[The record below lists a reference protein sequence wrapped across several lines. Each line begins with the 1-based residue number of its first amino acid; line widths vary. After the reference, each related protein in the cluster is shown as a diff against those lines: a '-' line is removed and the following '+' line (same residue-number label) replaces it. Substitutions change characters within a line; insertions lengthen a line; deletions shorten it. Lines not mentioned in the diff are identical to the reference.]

1 MGSMRVFLFDHWYIA
16 GLRRDVTDKPRRV
29 LILGRPVVL
38 YRAPDGAV
46 VALEDRCPHRD
57 VPLSMG
63 SVQGDGSLQC
73 LYHGMRFDRA
83 GACVFIPEETRV
95 VPGAQVRSFPVVEKC
110 EWVWV
115 FMGDPARADV
125 LLIPDYPWFA
135 KPGFKSRTGHLH
147 VKCNYKLIV
156 DNLLNMAHLPFVHPR
171 TIGSEG
177 VVKDAKM
184 SVERR
189 GLGVRLARRM
199 YDIEPP
205 PTYKQAGGFEGNV
218 NRWQTIDF
226 MAPSCFEFDTG
237 VIDAMH
243 DIPDPAKPVE
253 LPGNAKVLSRHTMH
267 GVAPETEESSNY
279 YVGFSYDPALMSEAT
294 ADFVF
299 DSVYKTFLEDVEI
312 LEAQQMN
319 MALMPDA
326 PRIHIKS
333 DAAGMQAMR
342 IIEELEKAQAARI

>member
-1 MGSMRVFLFDHWYIA
+1 MFLFDHWYIA
-16 GLRRDVTDKPRRV
+16 GFRRDVSQTPQRR
-29 LILGRPVVL
+29 IIAGRPLVI
-38 YRAPDGAV
+38 YRLPDGAV

-63 SVQGDGSLQC
+63 SVQADGTIQC
-73 LYHGMRFDRA
+73 LYHGIRFDRA
-83 GACVFIPEETRV
+83 GACTFIPEETRV
-95 VPGAQVRSFPVVEKC
+95 PKGAQVRSFPIVEKC

-115 FMGDPARADV
+115 FMGDPARADAAA
-125 LLIPDYPWFA
+125 IPDYPWFSR
-135 KPGFKSRTGHLH
+135 PGWKARTGHLH

-177 VVKDAKM
+177 VVKNAKM

-226 MAPSCFEFDTG
+226 MAPSFFEFDTG
-237 VIDAMH
+237 VIDAEH
-243 DIPDPAKPVE
+243 DIPDTSKPLT
-253 LPGNAKVLSRHTMH
+253 LPGNARVLSRHTMH
-267 GVAPETEESSNY
+267 GVVPETETTSNY
-279 YVGFSYDPALMSEAT
+279 YVGFSYDPALMPETT

-319 MALMPDA
+319 MELLPDA
-326 PRIHIKS
+326 RRIHIVS

-342 IIEELEKAQAARI
+342 IIEELEKAQAAH

>member
-1 MGSMRVFLFDHWYIA
+1 MFVFDHWYIA
-16 GLRRDVTDKPRRV
+16 AFRREVADKLRRV
-29 LILGRPVVL
+29 LIAGRPVVL

-63 SVQGDGSLQC
+63 SVQVDGTIQC

-83 GACVFIPEETRV
+83 GACVFIPEETRI
-95 VPGAQVRSFPVVEKC
+95 VPGAAARSFPVVEKC

-115 FMGDPARADV
+115 FMGDPARADAAA
-125 LLIPDYPWFA
+125 IPDYPWFS
-135 KPGFKSRTGHLH
+135 KPGFKARTGHLH

-156 DNLLNMAHLPFVHPR
+156 DNLLNMAHLPFVHPN

-177 VVKDAKM
+177 VVKNAKM

-189 GLGVRLARRM
+189 GSGVRLARRM

-205 PTYKQAGGFEGNV
+205 PTYKKAGGFEGNV

-226 MAPSCFEFDTG
+226 LAPSFFEFDTG
-237 VIDAMH
+237 VIDAGH
-243 DIPDPAKPVE
+243 EIPDPEHPVD
-253 LPGNAKVLSRHTMH
+253 LPAGVKILSRHTMH
-267 GVAPETEESSNY
+267 GVVPETEGTSNY
-279 YVGFSYDPALMSEAT
+279 FVGFSYDPALMSEAT

-299 DSVYKTFLEDVEI
+299 DSVYKTFMEDVEI

-319 MALMPDA
+319 MALLPNQ

-342 IIEELEKAQAARI
+342 IIDELEKAEAARSSRG